1 MSDET
6 HHITQDQKEFERQYI
21 SLRRAEG
28 RIYTDEEV
36 ARLPFFAK
44 NNLLKKEWEL
54 RENSCRR
61 LVKYLRHKRKKLN
74 ILEVGCGNGW
84 LTNQLA
90 YIKDSQ
96 IIGIDINE
104 TELEQAQ
111 RIFQKPN
118 LRFIYADIQ
127 SGIPENNF
135 DIIVFAASFQY
146 FNSVQKI
153 LSACFDHLNDSGEI
167 HILDT
172 KFYSLTESI
181 EAKQRSS
188 NYFKNKGFP
197 QMDDYYFHHSLNDL
211 LPYDHVVL
219 FDPGNIIDR
228 FFYKHPFPWI
238 CIKK

>member
-1 MSDET
+1 MENEI
-6 HHITQDQKEFERQYI
+6 HHISLKQKEFEQQYI
-21 SLRRAEG
+21 SLRKKEG
-28 RIYTDEEV
+28 RLYADNEV
-36 ARLPFFAK
+36 AQLPFIVK
-44 NNLLKKEWEL
+44 NISFKKEWEI
-54 RENSCRR
+54 RRTSCQR
-61 LVKYLRHKRKKLN
+61 LVNYLNRKQKKLN
-74 ILEVGCGNGW
+74 ILEIGCGNGW

-90 YIKDSQ
+90 GIKETQ
-96 IIGIDINE
+96 VTGIDINE

-111 RIFQKPN
+111 RVFQKPN
-118 LRFIYADIQ
+118 LKFIYADIQ
-127 SGIPENNF
+127 SGILEKDF

-153 LSACFDHLNDSGEI
+153 LSACFDHLNNSGEI
-167 HILDT
+167 HIVDT

-188 NYFKNKGFP
+188 NYFKSKGFP
-197 QMDDYYFHHSLNDL
+197 QMDEYYFHHSLNDL
-211 LPYDHVVL
+211 LPYDHIML